1 MSYKLFCYTPATLL
15 LIRLIALSLVVW
27 HVQPLFAL
35 AFASYTPNRVNVPLL
50 SSPKL
55 NATTP
60 VGGHVVVDIQ
70 RTHTIFL
77 PLVVAPGTTR
87 PVMPGVPLDPY
98 ATQTGE
104 GTFYG
109 ATGGGNCMFDPTP
122 ENLMVAA
129 MNHTD
134 YANALLCG
142 AYIEVQGPAGTVMVR
157 IVDRCPE
164 CRPGDVD
171 LSREAFARI
180 ADPIQGRVPIRWR
193 IISPGSH
200 DLSGPIAYRFKEG
213 SNQYWTA
220 IQVRNHRN
228 PVYRLEYRADDGSFQ
243 PLERQEYN
251 YFVAPQGLGPGPY
264 TLRVT
269 DIYGHTLI
277 DSGITL
283 IEAGMIV
290 GSGQFPPQP

>member
-1 MSYKLFCYTPATLL
+1 MFYQLFCY
-15 LIRLIALSLVVW
+15 LITLSLAIW

-35 AFASYTPNRVNVPLL
+35 RYALYISNRGDVPPATPPTLYVINPVNH
-50 SSPKL
+50 
-55 NATTP
+55 
-60 VGGHVVVDIQ
+60 GVVVNTQ

-77 PLVVAPGTTR
+77 PLVVAPGSAR
-87 PVMPGVPLDPY
+87 PVVPGLPLDPY
-98 ATQTGE
+98 ATHTGE

-122 ENLMVAA
+122 DNLMVAA

-142 AYIEVQGPAGTVMVR
+142 AYIEVQGPAGTVIVR

-180 ADPIQGRVPIRWR
+180 ADPIQGRVPISWR
-193 IISPGSH
+193 IISPDSR

-213 SNQYWTA
+213 SSQYWTA

-228 PVYRLEYRADDGSFQ
+228 PVYRLEYQAADGAFQ
-243 PLERQEYN
+243 PLERHEYN

-283 IEAGMIV
+283 IEAGV
-290 GSGQFPPQP
+290 VAGNGQFPPQP